1 MPKAYGLMAL
11 ITAFAC
17 GGVMKLYVDI
27 VYDGNGSQIWG
38 NSVEEYFFYAIVVFT
53 AGVTLTIF
61 ILLRRYLIRKYGVK
75 WI

>member
-27 VYDGNGSQIWG
+27 VYDGNGSRIWG
-38 NSVEEYFFYAIVVFT
+38 NSVEEYFSMQSLFLPLA
-53 AGVTLTIF
+53 
-61 ILLRRYLIRKYGVK
+61 LLLQFSSC
-75 WI
+75 